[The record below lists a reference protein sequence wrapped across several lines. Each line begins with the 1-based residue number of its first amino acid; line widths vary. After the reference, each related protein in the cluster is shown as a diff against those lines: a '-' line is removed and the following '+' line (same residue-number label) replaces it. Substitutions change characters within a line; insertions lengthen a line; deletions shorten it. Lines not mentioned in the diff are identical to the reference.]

1 MLKKIKPSDVR
12 LGMYI
17 EKIRGNWLEHPFWR
31 KSFKISEQKD
41 LDKLINCGLDEIWI
55 DTRKGLDVEVCEKSN
70 LETPESSNAL
80 IADSDK
86 QITEITEITGVPQP
100 AKKTLSQIPV
110 EEELS
115 TAKKIHGKAKKIVT
129 TVFNDV
135 RMGKALEIEEAALL
149 VDEINQSIE
158 RNPNALLSL
167 IRLKSIDEYTYLHSV
182 AVCMLMIALGRQLD
196 LNGDQLKQAGI
207 AGLLHDIGK
216 MAVPNEVLNKPGKL
230 TDEELNIIREH
241 PQRGWEI
248 LKSCYQVNES
258 ALDVCLHHHEHMDGQ
273 GYPEKLSGDALTL
286 FARMGAVCD
295 VYDAITSER
304 CYKKA
309 WMPAE
314 AIRKMAAWENGH
326 FDETVFHAFVKTIGI
341 YPNGTLLKLKSGRL
355 GVVIEQSRKSLTTPV
370 IKIFFSIRAG
380 AHIPVEI
387 LDLSK
392 ATDSIENI
400 EDPLKW
406 HLDINKIQGI

>member
-41 LDKLINCGLDEIWI
+41 LDKLINCDLDEIWI
-55 DTRKGLDVEVCEKSN
+55 DTRKGLDVEVCEKTN

-86 QITEITEITGVPQP
+86 QITEITEVPQP

-110 EEELS
+110 KEELS

-248 LKSCYQVNES
+248 LKSCYRVNES

-286 FARMGAVCD
+286 FVRMGAVCD

-314 AIRKMAAWENGH
+314 AIRKMAAWKNGH

-355 GVVIEQSRKSLTTPV
+355 GVVIEQSRKSLTTPI